1 MSMFLDP
8 KQSRELIQTSPVI
21 VLTTLNKEEKPNV
34 ATFAWVVSLS
44 SEPTMLAM
52 MVGKE
57 RYTFENIKTS
67 QEFVVNIPSVDVLKK
82 VYFVGSGSFREMPDK
97 IKKAGF
103 STKPAQF
110 LKTPKLKECIGW
122 IECKLK
128 ETIKE
133 GDHYIVVGKILGG
146 EVKEE
151 FWQER
156 FLVEKAKLLHHIG
169 GRKFLVEGKVKIV

>member
-1 MSMFLDP
+1 MFLDP

-21 VLTTLNKEEKPNV
+21 VLTTINKEGKTNA
-34 ATFAWVVSLS
+34 ATFAWVASLS
-44 SEPTMLAM
+44 FEPTMLAVM
-52 MVGKE
+52 IGKE
-57 RYTFENIKTS
+57 RYTLENIKTS
-67 QEFVVNIPSVDVLKK
+67 KEFVVNIPSVNVLKK
-82 VYFVGSGSFREMPDK
+82 VYFVGSYSFREMPDK